1 LIDQLTTIRNG
12 LIWGIWLIWRRR
24 KVGRQGYLEEGKY
37 SLEDHL
43 LISSSIFCMIM
54 VLIGKEVRN
63 VFKEKLKKAWEK

>member
-1 LIDQLTTIRNG
+1 M
-12 LIWGIWLIWRRR
+12 
-24 KVGRQGYLEEGKY
+24 GRQGYLEEGKY